1 MQSAGRS
8 QQGSAAAKDV
18 KRVSKQR
25 SACVPGLQ
33 SAKNAAKVG
42 KNAAKGQ
49 DRDLAA
55 REKALAKR
63 EAEVEARERAL
74 EALGGNLKV
83 GRGSACS

>member
-1 MQSAGRS
+1 M
-8 QQGSAAAKDV
+8 
-18 KRVSKQR
+18 
-25 SACVPGLQ
+25 
-33 SAKNAAKVG
+33 G

-74 EALGGNLKV
+74 EAVGGNLKV
-83 GRGSACS
+83 GRGCACS